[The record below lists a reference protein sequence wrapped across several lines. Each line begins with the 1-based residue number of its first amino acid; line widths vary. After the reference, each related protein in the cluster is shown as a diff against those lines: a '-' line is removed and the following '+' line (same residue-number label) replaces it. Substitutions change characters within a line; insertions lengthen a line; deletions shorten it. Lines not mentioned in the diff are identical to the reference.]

1 MTRILFAP
9 LGIAA
14 GILAGLISKNLFE
27 FLWGRIDDQE
37 APEASHLETTWP
49 KVVLAA
55 GIEGAIFRAMRA
67 VTDRGARVAFLRLTG
82 SWPGEVER
90 DVTE

>member
-14 GILAGLISKNLFE
+14 GIVAGLIGKTLFE
-27 FLWGRIDDQE
+27 YLWGRIDDQE
-37 APEASHLETTWP
+37 APEPSHLQTSWP
-49 KVVLAA
+49 KVLLAA
-55 GIEGAIFRAMRA
+55 GLEGAIFRATRA
-67 VTDRGARVAFLRLTG
+67 ATDRGARTAFYRATRH
-82 SWPGEVER
+82 WPGEVER

>member
-9 LGIAA
+9 LGIIT
-14 GILAGLISKNLFE
+14 GIIAGLIGKNLFE
-27 FLWGRIDDQE
+27 FVWGRIDDQE
-37 APEASHLETTWP
+37 APEPSHLKTTWP

-55 GIEGAIFRAMRA
+55 GIEGAIFRATRA
-67 VTDRGARVAFLRLTG
+67 ATDRGARIAFLRLTG
-82 SWPGEVER
+82 SWPGEEER